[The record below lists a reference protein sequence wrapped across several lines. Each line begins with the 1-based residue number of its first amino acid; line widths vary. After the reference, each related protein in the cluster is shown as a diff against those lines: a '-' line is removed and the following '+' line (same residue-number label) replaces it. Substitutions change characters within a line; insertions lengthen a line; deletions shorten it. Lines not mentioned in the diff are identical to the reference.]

1 MLKRIVHI
9 ILFFLPLI
17 AVGQND
23 SAQVLAQVDS
33 FEQIENIDSMMQV
46 DTISTR
52 DTTKPIAEIKRLCK
66 KLGLTY
72 NSEAN
77 VDLLDYILAWRGTPY
92 CYGGSTKRCTDCSGY
107 TGNIYTNV
115 YQKVTPRISRDI
127 YAKCMPIKKNALY
140 QGDFVFFAT
149 AGGDRITHVGIYLWD
164 GYFTH
169 ASSSRGVMVSNLNE
183 GYYKRTFVGAG
194 AWLE

>member
-115 YQKVTPRISRDI
+115 YQKVTHRAYHVTYTLSVCRLKRMH
-127 YAKCMPIKKNALY
+127 YTKVTLY
-140 QGDFVFFAT
+140 FLPLRVV
-149 AGGDRITHVGIYLWD
+149 I
-164 GYFTH
+164 
-169 ASSSRGVMVSNLNE
+169 E
-183 GYYKRTFVGAG
+183 
-194 AWLE
+194 

>member
-9 ILFFLPLI
+9 ILFSLPLF

-23 SAQVLAQVDS
+23 STHIFAHVDS
-33 FEQIENIDSMMQV
+33 FEHTESIDSIAQI

-52 DTTKPIAEIKRLCK
+52 DTTKPIAEINRLCK
-66 KLGLTY
+66 KLGLPY

-77 VDLLDYILAWRGTPY
+77 VDLLKYALAWRGTPY
-92 CYGGSTKRCTDCSGY
+92 CYGGSSKKCTDCSGY
-107 TGNIYTNV
+107 TSNIYTNV
-115 YQKVTPRISRDI
+115 YEKSIPRISRDI
-127 YAKCMPIKKNALY
+127 YTQCMPIKRNALY
-140 QGDFVFFAT
+140 QGDLVFFAT

-169 ASSSRGVMVSNLNE
+169 ASSSRGVIVSNLNE

-194 AWLE
+194 AWLD